1 MADKRCNLDDGASC
15 GGPSEDEIIHLL
27 EGFRPQPGRGFY
39 DEMKKAPW
47 HVGRRPPGAVPG
59 LFGRSLLG
67 TLGGLL
73 LVAILV
79 AVSLAMPVRSFAGD
93 LLGYF
98 VHARSDRLT
107 LGADQTG
114 ADYNLGRGWQLPP
127 PPAPQPISISRAE
140 TLAGIRVAV
149 PEGMPGSFRFEGAY
163 YLDDTMSV
171 QLAYVVD
178 GEALLTLTEMPAQR
192 QPTTPEPDEPAAVGA
207 SAAIEVVRVGSV
219 LGEYVHGGWALA
231 ADHPPT
237 TVAVTGEESPGL
249 QVVWDPDAAM
259 QTLRWQEGSMLYE
272 ITLVGGRAGSD
283 AFLDR
288 EALVMIAR
296 SLR

>member
-1 MADKRCNLDDGASC
+1 MADERCKPHDGASC

-27 EGFRPQPGRGFY
+27 EGFHPQPGRGFY

-47 HVGRRPPGAVPG
+47 KTGRRPGSPFPGP
-59 LFGRSLLG
+59 FGRSLLG
-67 TLGGLL
+67 SLGGLAV
-73 LVAILV
+73 VAGLIAL
-79 AVSLAMPVRSFAGD
+79 SLATPLQSFASD

-98 VHARSDRLT
+98 VHASSDRLT
-107 LGADQTG
+107 LGTDQTG

-127 PPAPQPISISRAE
+127 PPASQPISISRAE
-140 TLAGIRVAV
+140 ALAGIQVSV
-149 PEGMPGSFRFEGAY
+149 PRRIPRFFRFEGAY

-178 GEALLTLTEMPAQR
+178 GQALLTLTEMPVYRLPA
-192 QPTTPEPDEPAAVGA
+192 TPEPDEVSAVGA
-207 SAAIEVVRVGSV
+207 SAAIEVVRVGGV
-219 LGEYVHGGWALA
+219 LGEYVHGGWALVEER
-231 ADHPPT
+231 PPT
-237 TVAVTGEESPGL
+237 VAATVEESPGL

-259 QTLRWQEGSMLYE
+259 QTLRWQEGTMLYE
-272 ITLVGGRAGSD
+272 ISLVGGRAGSD

-296 SLR
+296 SLQ